1 MGLAIPL
8 QRPYSLIHAHQTSCH
23 VSFIGSFCGSFLWL
37 ATNAALDAVRL
48 CPRRY
53 TSTLD
58 RPNAFMSATSPQP
71 AATHS
76 NSAIQAALAAVEA
89 QREAVKE
96 YPGKAAG
103 LVRALQALA
112 DAQRDSGDVAGAEAA
127 YREALAASEKLEV
140 PPDALA
146 DVRTSLATLLD
157 FSGRE
162 EESLAIYEEA
172 ITNHEALG
180 GENLEV
186 AAQLRNNVAMTYK
199 GMGKLALAEQ
209 HYLRSLETLENKRGR
224 ESESVAC
231 VYNNLGSL
239 YYAAGFPDQAKEMFE
254 DGLKIRL
261 AVLGEKHR
269 DVAQSYCNLA
279 TACHELKDNEASKKH
294 FETSL
299 AILEAQLP
307 AEAASFEA
315 TGLDYMAMLDIIGEE
330 SKAAAFKKRLEKA
343 LAV

>member
-1 MGLAIPL
+1 MPAP
-8 QRPYSLIHAHQTSCH
+8 SS
-23 VSFIGSFCGSFLWL
+23 
-37 ATNAALDAVRL
+37 
-48 CPRRY
+48 
-53 TSTLD
+53 
-58 RPNAFMSATSPQP
+58 QP
-71 AATHS
+71 AANHS
-76 NSAIQAALAAVEA
+76 IPAIQAALAAVEA
-89 QREAVKE
+89 LRVAVKE
-96 YPGKAAG
+96 YPGKAPG
-103 LVRALQALA
+103 LVRALQTLA
-112 DAQRDSGDVAGAEAA
+112 DAQRDAGDVAGAEAS
-127 YREALAASEKLEV
+127 YREALEVAEKLEA
-140 PPDALA
+140 PPDAVA

-162 EESLAIYEEA
+162 EESLSFYEEA

-180 GENLEV
+180 GENMEV

-279 TACHELKDNEASKKH
+279 TACHELKDNEGSKKH
-294 FETSL
+294 FETCL

-307 AEAASFEA
+307 AEAASYEA
-315 TGLDYMAMLDIIGEE
+315 AGLDYMAMLDIIGEE
-330 SKAAAFKKRLEKA
+330 NKAAAFKKRLDKA
-343 LAV
+343 LSAV